1 MNSRIPIL
9 TLVLCYL
16 ALTPLLSPA
25 GTSAAEEEVVK
36 IPTRDGVTQS
46 FVILRPAGTPA
57 ASVILFAGGGGK
69 LKIRDDGIRRMKN
82 NFLVRSR
89 RLFAAEGFL
98 VAVIDAPSDRQRD
111 SLRDFRIGEEHA
123 SDIAAVMAY
132 LRQQAA
138 APVWLIGTSRGTLS
152 AAHGGASLQQ
162 DGPAGIVLTS
172 SVTRLSRRM
181 ADSLRQVDLKAIRV
195 PTLVVHHKDDDC
207 YVTPYYDMEAL
218 MGWLENAPRK
228 ELLSFEGGNEPVS
241 DECQPLS
248 PHGYFGIED
257 KVVAAIAGW
266 IKKVNAGR

>member
-1 MNSRIPIL
+1 MNGRNPIL
-9 TLVLCYL
+9 ILVLCSL
-16 ALTPLLSPA
+16 VLTPLLSPA
-25 GTSAAEEEVVK
+25 GASAAEEEVVR

-46 FVILRPAGTPA
+46 FVILRPAGAPV

-89 RLFAAEGFL
+89 RLFAAKGFL

-123 SDIAAVMAY
+123 KDIAAVMAY

-152 AAHGGASLQQ
+152 AAHGAARLQQ

-195 PTLVVHHKDDDC
+195 PTLVVHHQDDDC
-207 YVTPYYDMEAL
+207 YVTPYDDMEAL

-228 ELLSFEGGNEPVS
+228 ELLIFEGGNQPVS
-241 DECQPLS
+241 DECQALS

-257 KVVAAIAGW
+257 KVVAAIAAW